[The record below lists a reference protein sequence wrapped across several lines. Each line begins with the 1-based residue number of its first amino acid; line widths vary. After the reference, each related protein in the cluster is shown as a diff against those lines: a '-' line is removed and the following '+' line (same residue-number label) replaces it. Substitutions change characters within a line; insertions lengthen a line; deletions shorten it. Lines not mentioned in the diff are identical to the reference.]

1 VDSADDCGF
10 VVGKN
15 HFDGDI
21 PIGTTFSAITKGRF
35 DSDYKSPWVDLGT
48 VANVRLRLLSVQ
60 IFDKDIEVIPRGWGA
75 RIRVEGEGVPQLI
88 DALRVAKRGDFVFL
102 IASVQ

>member
-1 VDSADDCGF
+1 MHPEPIARFHVDRADDSGF

-35 DSDYKSPWVDLGT
+35 ESDYKSPWVDLGT
-48 VANVRLRLLSVQ
+48 VATVRLRILSVQ
-60 IFDKDIEVIPRGWGA
+60 IFDKDVDGIPRGWGA
-75 RIRVEGEGVPQLI
+75 GIRVEGEGVPQLI
-88 DALRVAKRGDFVFL
+88 EA
-102 IASVQ
+102 